1 MHIHDTLFSTV
12 DAGFAMGREE
22 DTQQELLEHPE
33 VCTTLLE
40 VLASSSSSSS
50 SSDVSVEATKVALRR
65 LLTLSKPSSINK
77 MSSMNRS
84 ELCRCD
90 LVSVILDNYADVLKG
105 IENRD
110 GGKHVA

>member
-12 DAGFAMGREE
+12 DAGFATGREE

-50 SSDVSVEATKVALRR
+50 DVRVEATKVALRR